1 MMSYKETLQADEERA
16 SYIGK
21 VSFVKFI
28 EKHSQSPHTHRSR
41 YLIAY

>member
-21 VSFVKFI
+21 VSFVELI
-28 EKHSQSPHTHRSR
+28 EKRSQSPQTHRMCH
-41 YLIAY
+41 LIV